1 MHRPQRDAQAER
13 EMIKRENKLFDV
25 EINKAEFV
33 KKKKKK
39 TRREKQENS
48 VEGMGEKEREG
59 KRKYIYALH
68 SNMRVCM
75 RTSMYVWRTL
85 SENKRN
91 EECQRLFLSSK
102 A

>member
-33 KKKKKK
+33 KKKK
-39 TRREKQENS
+39 REKQENN

-59 KRKYIYALH
+59 KRKYY
-68 SNMRVCM
+68 
-75 RTSMYVWRTL
+75 T
-85 SENKRN
+85 
-91 EECQRLFLSSK
+91 
-102 A
+102 

>member
-39 TRREKQENS
+39 KQGGKNKTTAWKEWERKREKEKGNIYTHYTATCACVRVRLCAS
-48 VEGMGEKEREG
+48 GE
-59 KRKYIYALH
+59 H
-68 SNMRVCM
+68 
-75 RTSMYVWRTL
+75 
-85 SENKRN
+85 
-91 EECQRLFLSSK
+91 
-102 A
+102 

>member
-33 KKKKKK
+33 RKKK
-39 TRREKQENS
+39 TKREKQENS

-59 KRKYIYALH
+59 KRKYY
-68 SNMRVCM
+68 
-75 RTSMYVWRTL
+75 T
-85 SENKRN
+85 
-91 EECQRLFLSSK
+91 
-102 A
+102 

>member
-33 KKKKKK
+33 KNKK
-39 TRREKQENS
+39 TAWKEWERKREKEKGNIIHKHYTAHARVYAYTS
-48 VEGMGEKEREG
+48 V
-59 KRKYIYALH
+59 
-68 SNMRVCM
+68 C
-75 RTSMYVWRTL
+75 VWRTL

-91 EECQRLFLSSK
+91 DECQRLFLSSK